1 MEAKKKKGSKT
12 SQIPQASLGM
22 TKGERGKSEKK
33 KRKVE
38 NSKLGCI

>member
-1 MEAKKKKGSKT
+1 MEEKKKGGKT

-22 TKGERGKSEKK
+22 TNGEREKSEKK

-38 NSKLGCI
+38 NSKLACI